1 MKVTDFGLARTV
13 DDGSLTQS
21 GTIAGTPMYM
31 APEQA
36 SGEAIDCRA
45 DLFSLGSVLYAM
57 SVGHPPFRAPTTFA
71 VLKRVVEDTPR
82 PIREIIPELPQ
93 WLGDLIGKL
102 HAKKPADRFQS
113 AKEVADLLGYY
124 LAELQN
130 YGHIRAGKKFEP
142 PITKSKSGLPST
154 DIVDIRR
161 ASTRRGLW
169 LKLSAGV
176 LLLAFVVLSLTDATG
191 LTDVSARAIRLF
203 SPAAGPIAKPKQQDV
218 TESADKVTAPPPAN
232 APFDATQARAHQE
245 LWANFLDTKTFT
257 TNSIGMKLALIP
269 PGSFLMGSPDN
280 ESFRGNIEG
289 PIREV
294 RITRPYAMGVHP
306 VTVGQF
312 KDFVKEQG
320 YRTEAESS
328 GLGGWYCTE
337 RSGRWM
343 RTPIGATPVL
353 SSWTTI
359 LLSVSPGMTPRR
371 FVSG

>member
-1 MKVTDFGLARTV
+1 MIGKGGFGVVLRTFDEVLQRVVAVKVMSPKLATTSPPRKRFLREARNAGGVHHDNVVQIYAVEEKPIPYLVMEYIHGETLQQRLDRAGPLELAEILRIGQHTANGLAAAHARQLIHRDVKPANILLESDVEQRVKVTDFGLARTV

-203 SPAAGPIAKPKQQDV
+203 SP
-218 TESADKVTAPPPAN
+218 
-232 APFDATQARAHQE
+232 
-245 LWANFLDTKTFT
+245 
-257 TNSIGMKLALIP
+257 
-269 PGSFLMGSPDN
+269 
-280 ESFRGNIEG
+280 
-289 PIREV
+289 
-294 RITRPYAMGVHP
+294 
-306 VTVGQF
+306 
-312 KDFVKEQG
+312 
-320 YRTEAESS
+320 
-328 GLGGWYCTE
+328 
-337 RSGRWM
+337 
-343 RTPIGATPVL
+343 
-353 SSWTTI
+353 
-359 LLSVSPGMTPRR
+359 VSKM
-371 FVSG
+371 